1 MKIIEGNLDGVGLRI
16 GIVAGRFN
24 DLITSRL
31 LEGARD
37 GLVRHGVSEA
47 DITVVMVPGAFEIP
61 VAARR
66 CADSGAFDAII
77 TLGAVIKGSTDHYEH
92 VAGQAA
98 AGIARVAAE
107 TGVPV
112 IFEVLMTESID
123 QAIERAGTK
132 AGNKGFDA
140 AMAAIETARVLAS
153 LDHFVTPSG

>member
-1 MKIIEGNLDGVGLRI
+1 MKIIEGNLDGTGLRI

-37 GLVRHGVSEA
+37 GLVRHGVSED

-66 CADSGAFDAII
+66 CADTGAFDAVI

-98 AGIARVAAE
+98 AGIARVAAD

-112 IFEVLMTESID
+112 IFEVLMTENID

-140 AMAAIETARVLAS
+140 AMAAIETARVLDA
-153 LDHFVTPSG
+153 LDLTIAPPE

>member
-1 MKIIEGNLDGVGLRI
+1 MNVIEGNLDGSGLRI

-24 DLITSRL
+24 DLITTRL

-37 GLVRHGVSEA
+37 GLVRHGTSED

-66 CADSGAFDAII
+66 CADSGCFDAII

-98 AGIARVAAE
+98 AGIARVAAD

-112 IFEVLMTESID
+112 IFEVLMTENID

-140 AMAAIETARVLAS
+140 AMAAIETARVLSA
-153 LDHFVTPSG
+153 LDESVSPPG

>member
-1 MKIIEGNLDGVGLRI
+1 MNVIEGNLDGTGLKI

-37 GLVRHGVSEA
+37 GLVRHGVSED

-66 CADSGAFDAII
+66 CADSGAFDAVI

-98 AGIARVAAE
+98 AGIARVAAD

-112 IFEVLMTESID
+112 IFEVLMTENID

-132 AGNKGFDA
+132 VGNKGFDA
-140 AMAAIETARVLAS
+140 AMAAIETARVLAA
-153 LDHFVTPSG
+153 LDQLAD